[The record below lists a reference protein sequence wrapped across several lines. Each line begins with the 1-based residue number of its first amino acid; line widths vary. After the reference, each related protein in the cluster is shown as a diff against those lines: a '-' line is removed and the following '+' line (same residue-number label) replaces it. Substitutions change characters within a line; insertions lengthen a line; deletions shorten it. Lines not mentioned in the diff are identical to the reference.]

1 MIHSAIFVSTI
12 FYNLYFKIT
21 GCFKMVG
28 MIEFE
33 IGFVKSSGEINFQ
46 FLSGRIRIGFVGIS
60 RKVKEE

>member
-1 MIHSAIFVSTI
+1 
-12 FYNLYFKIT
+12 
-21 GCFKMVG
+21 MVG